1 MYQIGVKLNNF
12 DRIYNIHDENSH
24 NLYMVS
30 NKNGKLPAAVK
41 IVGS

>member
-1 MYQIGVKLNNF
+1 MFQIGVKLNKF
-12 DRIYNIHDENSH
+12 DRIYNTHDQ